1 LLAPVEIFTARRRRS
16 KEKSRGN
23 NVSSKMHALCIM
35 HRARSASR
43 PRRGGR
49 GISFPAG
56 ERDSQAIRGDS

>member
-43 PRRGGR
+43 PRRGG
-49 GISFPAG
+49 ISFPAG
-56 ERDSQAIRGDS
+56 ERDSRAIRGDS